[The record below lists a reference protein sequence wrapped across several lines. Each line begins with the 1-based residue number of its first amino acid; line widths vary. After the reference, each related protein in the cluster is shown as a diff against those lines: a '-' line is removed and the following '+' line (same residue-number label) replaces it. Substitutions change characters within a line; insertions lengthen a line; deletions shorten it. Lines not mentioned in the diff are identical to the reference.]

1 MNPAR
6 LMDGTWPEIAVS
18 CLTILVSGYLLAEV
32 LVYGAGVTWIALFI
46 GVSTVFLPLRQRP
59 VLRWRCPR
67 PACRSLRRKRPV
79 RWPAVPMPSWPRALP
94 PTPIAPSALP
104 LSTRST
110 SAAPPIAYIRKV
122 ISPERML
129 YAMDYPW
136 QFVPEEVGALDA
148 MGIGEEG
155 LKQFFEGNARRLFK
169 I

>member
-1 MNPAR
+1 VNAAPFFCRFGPFILAR
-6 LMDGTWPEIAVS
+6 
-18 CLTILVSGYLLAEV
+18 Y
-32 LVYGAGVTWIALFI
+32 
-46 GVSTVFLPLRQRP
+46 
-59 VLRWRCPR
+59 
-67 PACRSLRRKRPV
+67 
-79 RWPAVPMPSWPRALP
+79 
-94 PTPIAPSALP
+94 
-104 LSTRST
+104 TRST